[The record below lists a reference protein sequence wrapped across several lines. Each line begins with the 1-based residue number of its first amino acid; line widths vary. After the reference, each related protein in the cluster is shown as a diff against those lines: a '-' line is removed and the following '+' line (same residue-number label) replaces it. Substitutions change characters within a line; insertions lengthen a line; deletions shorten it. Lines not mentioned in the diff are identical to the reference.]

1 MCISLVAIRI
11 ANNSS
16 EHIPVVIHWTFLALK
31 LEDSSPMCFNLLNQG
46 NKMIRT
52 VKIEITITLNEK
64 EAAWLHAIMQNPLAA
79 NETKQDEA
87 TRIAFFKATQPIR

>member
-1 MCISLVAIRI
+1 
-11 ANNSS
+11 
-16 EHIPVVIHWTFLALK
+16 
-31 LEDSSPMCFNLLNQG
+31 
-46 NKMIRT
+46 MIRT